1 MASHISQNASIILA
15 RYIGRIEKQI
25 DQIEKEN
32 KHLQERGIIVEG
44 IDNSIES
51 LKQIMKDLFECAE
64 ENTLRI

>member
-64 ENTLRI
+64 ENILRI

>member
-44 IDNSIES
+44 IDNSVES

>member
-15 RYIGRIEKQI
+15 RQIGRIEKQI

-32 KHLQERGIIVEG
+32 KRLQERGIIVEG
-44 IDNSIES
+44 IDNSVES

>member
-32 KHLQERGIIVEG
+32 KRLQERGIIVEG
-44 IDNSIES
+44 IDNSVES

>member
-44 IDNSIES
+44 IDNSVES

-64 ENTLRI
+64 ENILRI

>member
-1 MASHISQNASIILA
+1 MVSHISQNASIILA

-44 IDNSIES
+44 IDNSVES

-64 ENTLRI
+64 ENILRI

>member
-1 MASHISQNASIILA
+1 MASHISQNASMILA

-44 IDNSIES
+44 IDNSVES